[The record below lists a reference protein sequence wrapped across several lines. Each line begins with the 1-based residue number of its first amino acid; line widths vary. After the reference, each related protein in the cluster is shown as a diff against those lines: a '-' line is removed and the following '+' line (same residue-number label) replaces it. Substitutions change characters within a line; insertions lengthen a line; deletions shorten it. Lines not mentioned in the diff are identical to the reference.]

1 MFSSSVM
8 LKMLPWGIAA
18 VMALAAA
25 ACLHLYQSERDAFVA
40 YRAEVTAIG
49 KAQEAQIK
57 KEKEQAEYNLKQ
69 VRKDYEA
76 KLPAIRAGA
85 VRTYCLR
92 QPTLCQPATASAD
105 ASGQQVD
112 DGAKPELMAPDPE
125 FIRNAAE
132 DAAKLSAFQ
141 DYCKRNNCPIEE

>member
-1 MFSSSVM
+1 MPTTLI
-8 LKMLPWGIAA
+8 LKALPWLVA
-18 VMALAAA
+18 ALACFAA
-25 ACLHLYQSERDAFVA
+25 WFAIGRYLDLRDLHTAFVA
-40 YRAEVTAIG
+40 QT
-49 KAQEAQIK
+49 
-57 KEKEQAEYNLKQ
+57 EQAAKDAQAMIEAERKRGDDNLIQ

-105 ASGQQVD
+105 ASSQQVD